1 MAEKEWLEGEQR
13 ICKELFTESER
24 EYLKF
29 GLHIFLYNKLEETK
43 ELLGEEMEK
52 AQKELARSYLY
63 INNILEKCDL
73 ERWTLPFSIEEE
85 EEN

>member
-1 MAEKEWLEGEQR
+1 MSKKEWLEREQR
-13 ICKELFTESER
+13 ICKELFTEPER

-43 ELLGEEMEK
+43 ELSGEKMEET
-52 AQKELARSYLY
+52 QKEFARSYLY

-73 ERWTLPFSIEEE
+73 ERWILPFTIEEE
-85 EEN
+85 ENE